1 MWLWQFSYSK
11 NYPPVTLS
19 LTWPVLLLLLLLSFN
34 VPWSRGKSVNNPWLP
49 ICDHALIEQ
58 YYFIYFYSSKLL
70 VLGSLKLTILKSLVS
85 ILNSLSKV
93 KGIVKEQTKIRS
105 YKVVDSNNI
114 FITSLSL
121 WIQLALSGKDNKSEQ
136 KIHSMI
142 WPTSADKLSTI
153 KFFHVLG
160 CFVFEQANEQSNY
173 QTIEPKSKLNLPCI
187 RFSCNMIFL
196 TFSLLIRNTDL
207 SWKYDSIQ
215 HRADTSLP
223 KGLSVHYNLLG
234 SSCPKIANASDSQVK
249 PTLL

>member
-1 MWLWQFSYSK
+1 MWLWQFSFSK
-11 NYPPVTLS
+11 TYPPVTLS

-93 KGIVKEQTKIRS
+93 KGIVKEQIKIRS

-121 WIQLALSGKDNKSEQ
+121 WIQLALSGKDNKSEK
-136 KIHSMI
+136 KIIPWFDQQVQRSWAQLIFFKFLVVLH
-142 WPTSADKLSTI
+142 LSKQTNNQSI
-153 KFFHVLG
+153 KQLNRSQNWT
-160 CFVFEQANEQSNY
+160 CLAFVFLA
-173 QTIEPKSKLNLPCI
+173 IW
-187 RFSCNMIFL
+187 FF
-196 TFSLLIRNTDL
+196 
-207 SWKYDSIQ
+207 
-215 HRADTSLP
+215 
-223 KGLSVHYNLLG
+223 
-234 SSCPKIANASDSQVK
+234 
-249 PTLL
+249 